1 MSNDESAEYE
11 YKERRQYKRAN
22 FLIPGN
28 KPINTDA
35 IAINVVTSSLTLIG
49 AAKSVLRIHSKHQ
62 SVVTMSAHI
71 NILISAVVALC
82 GLAIGANI
90 NLRASVEC
98 PESADGQ
105 SVFLPYPYD
114 CGKYYHCVGEVPI
127 LRECPDNLHFDTSVD
142 VCNFPEL
149 AGCIP
154 DLRVC
159 EHGA

>member
-1 MSNDESAEYE
+1 MTAHS
-11 YKERRQYKRAN
+11 
-22 FLIPGN
+22 
-28 KPINTDA
+28 
-35 IAINVVTSSLTLIG
+35 SSLIF
-49 AAKSVLRIHSKHQ
+49 AVLAFS
-62 SVVTMSAHI
+62 
-71 NILISAVVALC
+71 
-82 GLAIGANI
+82 GLAYGANI
-90 NLRASVEC
+90 KDRAPVEC

-127 LRECPDNLHFDTSVD
+127 LRECPTGLHFDTSIN

-159 EHGA
+159 EHDTLRWGILTEQITIN

>member
-1 MSNDESAEYE
+1 MTDHSSP
-11 YKERRQYKRAN
+11 
-22 FLIPGN
+22 LIL
-28 KPINTDA
+28 A
-35 IAINVVTSSLTLIG
+35 
-49 AAKSVLRIHSKHQ
+49 VL
-62 SVVTMSAHI
+62 
-71 NILISAVVALC
+71 ALC

-90 NLRASVEC
+90 KDRTPVVC

-114 CGKYYHCVGEVPI
+114 CRKYYHCVREVPI
-127 LRECPDNLHFDTSVD
+127 LRECPAGLHFDTSVN

-159 EHGA
+159 EHDTLRWEILCS